1 MSVQGGLSIE
11 RMCRLGDVSRA
22 GFYRSYEIKM
32 PSEDELQLKGLVQE
46 IVLEHRPRYG
56 YRRGTAELHR
66 RGIIANPQAYR
77 AHHAKRQSV

>member
-46 IVLEHRPRYG
+46 IVLEAPAEVWISPGHS
-56 YRRGTAELHR
+56 GTSSARNNSE
-66 RGIIANPQAYR
+66 PSSVSR
-77 AHHAKRQSV
+77 ASCEKTIC